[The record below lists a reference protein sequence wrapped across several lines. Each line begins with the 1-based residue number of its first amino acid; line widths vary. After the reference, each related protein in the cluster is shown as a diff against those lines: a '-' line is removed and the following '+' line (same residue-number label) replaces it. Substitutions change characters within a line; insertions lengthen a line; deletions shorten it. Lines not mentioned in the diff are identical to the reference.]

1 MAACRSEIAYGFW
14 FVGPDGLTVGEVD
27 GSRNRLLQGRGRWGE
42 PLLSH
47 QIFHDMNIAVSVI
60 EIAYSLGKACILV

>member
-1 MAACRSEIAYGFW
+1 MAACRSEMAYGFW

-27 GSRNRLLQGRGRWGE
+27 GPYNHLLQGRSRGGE

-47 QIFHDMNIAVSVI
+47 QIFHGIDIAVSGGD
-60 EIAYSLGKACILV
+60 L